1 MASAVDVGNENTST
15 KFQARA
21 NTSVKGD
28 LVVPTSQPNFKEK
41 ESNLERMLNR
51 MIMSDYYS
59 KSTLL

>member
-28 LVVPTSQPNFKEK
+28 LVVPTSQPDFKEK
-41 ESNLERMLNR
+41 ESNLEDVEEDDNEVEG
-51 MIMSDYYS
+51 YQ
-59 KSTLL
+59 LLG